1 MTQPNKNTQV
11 GPSRIQEKLID
22 IRLKAAPF
30 FKRLLPDWVF
40 EIVKRFY
47 NWLTGSYGVAMIMDA
62 DAVDAIPEPGLPEEY
77 TFQTLNNGKA
87 EDYVLV
93 MQESLVKQA
102 ADAWFD
108 TTFIRDK
115 EYDPSNLFLIYRSK
129 EPVAAAAAW
138 HEVYEG
144 EKIGL
149 LHMVGVREKYQ
160 GRGLGR
166 AVVVKTLKRLRQ
178 RGFRRIKLAT
188 ESYRT
193 PAIHL
198 YLSLGF
204 QPVIKSRRSRKL
216 WKEILSS

>member
-1 MTQPNKNTQV
+1 MNDNNTPQTGPN
-11 GPSRIQEKLID
+11 RIQAKLID

-47 NWLTGSYGVAMIMDA
+47 NWLTGSYGVAMIIDA
-62 DAVDAIPEPGLPEEY
+62 DAVDTIPEPDLPAEY
-77 TFQTLNNGKA
+77 TFHTLNTGKP

-102 ADAWFD
+102 AAAWFE
-108 TTFIRDK
+108 TTFTRDK
-115 EYDPSNLFLIYRSK
+115 EYDPSNLFLIYRSD

-144 EKIGL
+144 EKTGL

-160 GRGLGR
+160 GIGLGR

-188 ESYRT
+188 ESYRQ
-193 PAIHL
+193 PAIRL

-204 QPVIKSRRSRKL
+204 QPVIKNRRSRKL
-216 WKEILSS
+216 WKEILLS